1 MSPELQKQWMKVI
14 TMLIVLLAGMW
25 QVDLIGI

>member
-1 MSPELQKQWMKVI
+1 MSEEMQKNWIRVI

-25 QVDLIGI
+25 QVDVINF

>member
-1 MSPELQKQWMKVI
+1 MTEELQKQWMKVI